1 MQKQYDNLTLLQKM
15 RINRWFNRNFNHY
28 ATLERIGVV
37 DLISLPT
44 NELLMSFFKTE
55 HGCETALKVLDKHK
69 TDYIVYNNVIFRL

>member
-1 MQKQYDNLTLLQKM
+1 MQKEWNELNVIQKM
-15 RINRWFNRNFNHY
+15 KINHWFNKYQSHY
-28 ATLERIGVV
+28 DTLCHIGVV

-55 HGCETALKVLDKHK
+55 HGCETALKILDKHG